1 MTEPLGSVVD
11 RVINSDF
18 VERITMSFSLYAM
31 VAEHSKK
38 QNSQPQNW
46 LRPGADA
53 SAIHGRLGCSGCT
66 PAEPYP
72 PNRASQHTEPTR
84 ANQPKRASAADGFVQ
99 NNEQSRNLILP
110 LNQIQQVI

>member
-1 MTEPLGSVVD
+1 MTESLGSAVNT
-11 RVINSDF
+11 VINSDF
-18 VERITMSFSLYAM
+18 VERITMSFSLCAM

-46 LRPGADA
+46 LKLGADA

-72 PNRASQHTEPTR
+72 PNRASEHTEPTR
-84 ANQPKRASAADGFVQ
+84 ANQPKRVSAADGLVQ
-99 NNEQSRNLILP
+99 NNNREISFYP
-110 LNQIQQVI
+110 

>member
-1 MTEPLGSVVD
+1 MTEPFASAVD
-11 RVINSDF
+11 REMNSDF
-18 VERITMSFSLYAM
+18 VERRTMSFSLCAM

-72 PNRASQHTEPTR
+72 PNRANKHTEPAR
-84 ANQPKRASAADGFVQ
+84 GNQSQKTMDTAAVFSQ
-99 NNEQSRNLILP
+99 NNDHATNPVLP
-110 LNQIQQVI
+110 LNQIE

>member
-1 MTEPLGSVVD
+1 MTEPLGSVVN

-31 VAEHSKK
+31 VAQPSKK

-46 LRPGADA
+46 LRLGADA

-72 PNRASQHTEPTR
+72 PNREKQAYTTSAVEPFLKEMGAT
-84 ANQPKRASAADGFVQ
+84 FFIQ
-99 NNEQSRNLILP
+99 NNDLAK
-110 LNQIQQVI
+110 NQKIPFYP

>member
-1 MTEPLGSVVD
+1 MTEPMGSALD
-11 RVINSDF
+11 GEMNSDF
-18 VERITMSFSLYAM
+18 VERSTMSFSLSAV
-31 VAEHSKK
+31 VAEHSKM

-72 PNRASQHTEPTR
+72 PQPRKQAYGTSALEPSQNGMRATCSI
-84 ANQPKRASAADGFVQ
+84 Q
-99 NNEQSRNLILP
+99 NNGQANSPVLP
-110 LNQIQQVI
+110 LNQIK

>member
-1 MTEPLGSVVD
+1 MTEPIGSALD
-11 RVINSDF
+11 GEINSDF
-18 VERITMSFSLYAM
+18 VERSTMSFSLSAV

-46 LRPGADA
+46 LRLGADA

-72 PNRASQHTEPTR
+72 PNRGNKHT
-84 ANQPKRASAADGFVQ
+84 QPARGNHPKKKMAATFFIYNDDQTNSPV
-99 NNEQSRNLILP
+99 LP
-110 LNQIQQVI
+110 LNQIE

>member
-1 MTEPLGSVVD
+1 MTELFGRAVD

-18 VERITMSFSLYAM
+18 VERITMSFSLWAV
-31 VAEHSKK
+31 VAEQSRK

-46 LRPGADA
+46 LRLGADA

-72 PNRASQHTEPTR
+72 PNRGNKHTEPAR
-84 ANQPKRASAADGFVQ
+84 PNQPKKTMTAAGFIQ
-99 NNEQSRNLILP
+99 NNDQAKSPVLP
-110 LNQIQQVI
+110 LNQSE

>member
-1 MTEPLGSVVD
+1 MTERLGSGVG
-11 RVINSDF
+11 RIINSDF
-18 VERITMSFSLYAM
+18 VEKITMSFSLCAM

-46 LRPGADA
+46 LRLGADA

-72 PNRASQHTEPTR
+72 PNRGNKHT
-84 ANQPKRASAADGFVQ
+84 QPARRRHPKYGTGAIFFIQ
-99 NNEQSRNLILP
+99 NNGPAKSPILP
-110 LNQIQQVI
+110 LNQIE

>member
-1 MTEPLGSVVD
+1 MTEPFGRAVD

-18 VERITMSFSLYAM
+18 VERITMSFSLWAV
-31 VAEHSKK
+31 VAEHSRK

-46 LRPGADA
+46 LRLGADA

-72 PNRASQHTEPTR
+72 PQPRKQAYGTSAVKPTQEGDGR
-84 ANQPKRASAADGFVQ
+84 YPLHPK
-99 NNEQSRNLILP
+99 
-110 LNQIQQVI
+110 

>member
-18 VERITMSFSLYAM
+18 VERITMSFSLSPV

-38 QNSQPQNW
+38 PNSQPQNW
-46 LRPGADA
+46 LRLGADA

-72 PNRASQHTEPTR
+72 PNRGSKHT
-84 ANQPKRASAADGFVQ
+84 QPARWDHPKKEMGAAFFIQ
-99 NNEQSRNLILP
+99 NNNLAKNPVLP
-110 LNQIQQVI
+110 LNQIQ

>member
-1 MTEPLGSVVD
+1 MTEPFGSAVD
-11 RVINSDF
+11 REMNSDF
-18 VERITMSFSLYAM
+18 VERITMSFSLWAV
-31 VAEHSKK
+31 VAEHSRK

-72 PNRASQHTEPTR
+72 PSRANKHTEPAR
-84 ANQPKRASAADGFVQ
+84 WNHPKKGMGATLFIQ
-99 NNEQSRNLILP
+99 NNDRAKSPVLP
-110 LNQIQQVI
+110 LNQIE

>member
-1 MTEPLGSVVD
+1 MTELIGSALD
-11 RVINSDF
+11 GEMNSDF
-18 VERITMSFSLYAM
+18 VERITMSFSLSAV

-46 LRPGADA
+46 LRLGADA

-72 PNRASQHTEPTR
+72 PNRGNKHTQPTQWHHPE
-84 ANQPKRASAADGFVQ
+84 NGMAAAFF
-99 NNEQSRNLILP
+99 SRTNDQTNSPVLP
-110 LNQIQQVI
+110 LNQIG

>member
-1 MTEPLGSVVD
+1 MTEPIGSALD
-11 RVINSDF
+11 GEMNSDF
-18 VERITMSFSLYAM
+18 VERITMSLSLSAV

-46 LRPGADA
+46 LRLGADA

-72 PNRASQHTEPTR
+72 PNRANKHTEPAR
-84 ANQPKRASAADGFVQ
+84 WNHPKKRMSVTFFIQ
-99 NNEQSRNLILP
+99 NNDQATSPVLP
-110 LNQIQQVI
+110 LNQIE

>member
-1 MTEPLGSVVD
+1 MTEPIGNALDGEM
-11 RVINSDF
+11 NSDF
-18 VERITMSFSLYAM
+18 VERITMSFSLWTM

-53 SAIHGRLGCSGCT
+53 SAIHGRTERSGCT

-72 PNRASQHTEPTR
+72 LSRDARLRELSHQTKRTINPTFNLAPN
-84 ANQPKRASAADGFVQ
+84 
-99 NNEQSRNLILP
+99 
-110 LNQIQQVI
+110 

>member
-1 MTEPLGSVVD
+1 MTEPFGSAVD
-11 RVINSDF
+11 GEMNSDF
-18 VERITMSFSLYAM
+18 VERITMSFSLWAV
-31 VAEHSKK
+31 VAEHSRK

-72 PNRASQHTEPTR
+72 PSRANKHTEPAR
-84 ANQPKRASAADGFVQ
+84 WNPPKKAMAVAGF
-99 NNEQSRNLILP
+99 I
-110 LNQIQQVI
+110 

>member
-1 MTEPLGSVVD
+1 MTKPFGSAVD
-11 RVINSDF
+11 RAINSDF
-18 VERITMSFSLYAM
+18 VERRTMSFSLWTM

-38 QNSQPQNW
+38 HNSQPQNW

-72 PNRASQHTEPTR
+72 PNRANKHTEPAR
-84 ANQPKRASAADGFVQ
+84 GNHPKIRMAATFSSQ
-99 NNEQSRNLILP
+99 NNDQANSPVLP
-110 LNQIQQVI
+110 LNQTQ